1 MPETTAKVRGK
12 VEIKKLAS
20 VQPNGWNPNRMTDE
34 MMASLEH
41 GLRADGWLASQAL
54 LVWGKD
60 ESGQKRNLI
69 IDGEHRYRA
78 ALACAMVDGPMVMLD
93 GLTEAEA
100 KALTVK
106 MNQKRGDWDVDGITA
121 LIRELQGTTE
131 TPELDFGFS
140 VDELAQMFSFEPET
154 IEAALPD
161 RPIAPPSSY
170 DDAPRSPSAFDGANE
185 APQISN
191 VRMVQLFLD
200 DNTQPVFM
208 QRIKTLS
215 DLFETK
221 TVTDTVV
228 ECVRRAAENL

>member
-1 MPETTAKVRGK
+1 MLETLAKVRGK
-12 VEIKKLAS
+12 VEIKKLAT

-41 GLRADGWLASQAL
+41 GLRADGWIASQAL

-60 ESGQKRNLI
+60 ESGHKRALI

-78 ALACAMVDGPMVMLD
+78 ALACGMTDGPMVVLD
-93 GLTEAEA
+93 GLSETEA

-106 MNQKRGDWDVDGITA
+106 LNQKRGEWDIDGIAA
-121 LIRELQGTTE
+121 LVRELQGSVDM
-131 TPELDFGFS
+131 PELDFGFS
-140 VDELAQMFSFEPET
+140 ADELAQMFVFDAEVVEQFSDALLPAAQDGDAVRPTPST
-154 IEAALPD
+154 I
-161 RPIAPPSSY
+161 S
-170 DDAPRSPSAFDGANE
+170 GANE

-200 DNTQPVFM
+200 DDTQPVFM
-208 QRIKTLS
+208 QQIKTLS
-215 DLFETK
+215 EAFGTK

-228 ECVRRAAENL
+228 ECVRLAAENL